1 MTFHQDFLNQGLRHS
16 MNPKLHH
23 SKLHDFNEPNNR
35 ISHTQMTRPSAVLFD
50 VGQTIL
56 SPDYV
61 FMKSMLADFGVST
74 DYDTLAKG
82 AALGREKFL
91 RGEQGER
98 WKEFFTF
105 WLKYVD
111 ASEQNLPAMLKLIH
125 EQHHRTHLWNYLE
138 PTARET
144 FEWLRSRGFRMGIVS
159 NADGKVARM
168 MKHLQLDHFF
178 ECIIDSQIVGVEK
191 PDPAIFKLALDAV
204 QLAPEA
210 CIYVGDNYD
219 RDVIG
224 ARRAGLTP
232 VLIDPFEVVPET
244 GVMRIKVLA
253 DLVKLLQT

>member
-1 MTFHQDFLNQGLRHS
+1 MTL
-16 MNPKLHH
+16 PKT
-23 SKLHDFNEPNNR
+23 
-35 ISHTQMTRPSAVLFD
+35 ISAVLFD

-61 FMKSMLADFGVST
+61 FMKSMLADFGAAT
-74 DYDTLAKG
+74 DFETLAKG

-91 RGEQGER
+91 RGDRGEL

-105 WLKYVD
+105 WLQYVG
-111 ASEQNLPAMLKLIH
+111 ASANDIPTLLKLIH
-125 EQHHRTHLWNYLE
+125 EQHHRVHLWNYVE

-144 FEWLRSRGFRMGIVS
+144 LVWLREHGYRMAVVS

-168 MKHLQLDHFF
+168 LRHLELDHFF

-191 PDPAIFKLALDAV
+191 PEPKIFQLALQEL
-204 QLAPEA
+204 QLAPEV
-210 CIYVGDNYD
+210 CLYVGDNYD

-232 VLIDPFEVVPET
+232 VLIDPHEVVAEND
-244 GVMRIKVLA
+244 VLRIKTLS
-253 DLVKLLQT
+253 DLTALL